1 MSKKLYK
8 ANKDIKIDG
17 VCAGFSNFFGI
28 DVTIIRLLFVIFAIF
43 GGTSIILYII
53 CMLIMPREPEY
64 IEYTEERKQ
73 Y

>member
-17 VCAGFSNFFGI
+17 VCSGFSNFFGI